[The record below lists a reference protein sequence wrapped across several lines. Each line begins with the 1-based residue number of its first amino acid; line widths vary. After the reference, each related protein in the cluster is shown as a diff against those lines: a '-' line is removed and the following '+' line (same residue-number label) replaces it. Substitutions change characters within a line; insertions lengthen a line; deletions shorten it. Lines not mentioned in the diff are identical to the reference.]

1 MENLQKEIEKEILNL
16 QRSFFFGKRPMS
28 LCFEIKETTEEV
40 AKKWLSIVDSILE
53 IHFVQKKLREIG
65 WCIHYILDK
74 RTIVGSM
81 DKSNIIEFYC
91 FNSSPNR
98 FNQTRIFEVFSFC
111 NCLNCIFFLE
121 VFK

>member
-53 IHFVQKKLREIG
+53 IHFVQKILREIG

-81 DKSNIIEFYC
+81 DKSNIIEF
-91 FNSSPNR
+91 
-98 FNQTRIFEVFSFC
+98 
-111 NCLNCIFFLE
+111 
-121 VFK
+121 